1 MYRPIATT
9 VLAVSALM
17 LFACS
22 SSVQVVPTGTEE
34 PTLAATEEP
43 TPRPSETAEPTL
55 TPEPTAT
62 ATETPVPVLQ
72 DLAAGESLVKLA
84 EFATFYNHYGV
95 RMTFSPTEHIL
106 YHNGAPLKIQGYDFE
121 TGQVVVEIAGF
132 TGYPP
137 FILAVAPDAS
147 LIIAEDGN
155 KLGIWELS
163 SGEKLGEL
171 TMPSV
176 YSASYAGYIGNET
189 FWAADYS
196 GYVQSW
202 SMESWEVKS
211 SFLNWSQFGGVYVPQ
226 DGESVVMHDGRRGEI
241 ALVDW
246 SGNILAALPIQAQ
259 WSDPVSVSPQ
269 SDRAMV
275 HADRDLHTEAVQ
287 ILNLFDGTVERSIPT
302 YDANTFAVSAD
313 WSLLAVA
320 ERRSILR
327 FVDSESGE
335 DIYTQEFPSSLIR
348 FLAISPDGR
357 YLGVYLVG
365 ESDLKGRIEIWSRA
379 TP

>member
-1 MYRPIATT
+1 MYRPIST
-9 VLAVSALM
+9 VLVVSSLA

-22 SSVQVVPTGTEE
+22 SETSVTPTQTEE
-34 PTLAATEEP
+34 PRLTATEEP
-43 TPRPSETAEPTL
+43 TPRPSETLKPSS

-62 ATETPVPVLQ
+62 ATETPVPVLR
-72 DLAAGESLVKLA
+72 DLAAGEGLIKLA
-84 EFATFYNHYGV
+84 ELATFYNNYGV
-95 RMTFSPTEHIL
+95 RMTFSPTEPIL
-106 YHNGAPLKIQGYDFE
+106 YHNGGPLKIQGYDFE

-155 KLGIWELS
+155 RLGIWELS

-202 SMESWEVKS
+202 SMESWEVES
-211 SFLNWSQFGGVYVPQ
+211 SFLNWSQFGGVYVPPN
-226 DGESVVMHDGRRGEI
+226 GESVVMHDGRRGEI
-241 ALVDW
+241 VLVDW
-246 SGNILAALPIQAQ
+246 SGNILAELPMQAQ

-269 SDRAMV
+269 GDRAMV
-275 HADRDLHTEAVQ
+275 HADRNLHTEAVQ
-287 ILNLFDGTVERSIPT
+287 ILNLFDGSIERSIT
-302 YDANTFAVSAD
+302 AYGASAFAVSSD
-313 WSLLAVA
+313 WSLLAIA
-320 ERRSILR
+320 ERRSWLR
-327 FVDSESGE
+327 FVDTESGE
-335 DIYTQEFPSSLIR
+335 NIYTQEFPSSVIR
-348 FLAISPDGR
+348 YLAISPDGR

-365 ESDLKGRIEIWSRA
+365 DSDLKGRIEVWSRA